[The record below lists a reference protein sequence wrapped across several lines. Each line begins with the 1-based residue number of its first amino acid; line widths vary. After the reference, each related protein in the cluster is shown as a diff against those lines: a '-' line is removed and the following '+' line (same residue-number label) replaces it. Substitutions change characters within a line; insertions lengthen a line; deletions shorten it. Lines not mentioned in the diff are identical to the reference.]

1 MDAAT
6 MNRRHP
12 ASLIPRMEHD
22 PALLE
27 LVRGSVTPEMISH
40 IAQKAIEVIQI
51 AEPDMPATPP
61 ATPDRATFPVPAEP
75 EIPSLDSFIA
85 TLVQKS
91 NVQVP
96 TLLYTLVLL
105 TRLRARL
112 PKVAHGMESTRH
124 RVFLATLIVAAK
136 YLNDSSPR
144 NKHWRAYAHI
154 FPLQEVGLMERQLL
168 FLLDFDLRTD
178 EFELLQHYEPFIK
191 RPQPSTSTAFQAPPS
206 PTQTPVKTARSE
218 IQIAPSPLRRQST
231 MSLQSASVDVS
242 SRRQSSSASS
252 LSSRYSGVSPCSD
265 VHSTSS
271 PITPADEPNS
281 YPGLPNYAVLHN
293 NKPLPPCIPAVTTST
308 QQEKR
313 AEPALTGDGRPALRN
328 ARTGSLFKLSSVLGF
343 GNNNS
348 NANKT
353 KTPLSQQVPVV
364 AEIGNDVL

>member
-1 MDAAT
+1 MQ
-6 MNRRHP
+6 RRHP
-12 ASLIPRMEHD
+12 ASLLPRMEHD

-27 LVRGSVTPEMISH
+27 LVRGPVTPAMISH
-40 IAQKAIEVIQI
+40 IANKTIEVIQI
-51 AEPDMPATPP
+51 AEPDLPATPP
-61 ATPDRATFPVPAEP
+61 ATPDRANFPPPSASSSEP
-75 EIPSLDSFIA
+75 EIPSLESFIT
-85 TLVQKS
+85 TLVHKS

-144 NKHWRAYAHI
+144 NKHWRAYAHL

-178 EFELLQHYEPFIK
+178 EYELTLHFEPFL
-191 RPQPSTSTAFQAPPS
+191 RRSQTSSSTSSSSAAAPATPAQSPMRVRADLPVTPS
-206 PTQTPVKTARSE
+206 QPV
-218 IQIAPSPLRRQST
+218 RRNSAV
-231 MSLQSASVDVS
+231 SLQLAPVDVA

-265 VHSTSS
+265 ATSSVS

-281 YPGLPNYAVLHN
+281 YPGLPQYVAAH
-293 NKPLPPCIPAVTTST
+293 NKPLPTASKSPRNAHST
-308 QQEKR
+308 VS
-313 AEPALTGDGRPALRN
+313 AEHIKHEPTLTGDGRPARN
-328 ARTGSLFKLSSVLGF
+328 ARTGSWFKLSVLALG
-343 GNNNS
+343 G
-348 NANKT
+348 NKT
-353 KTPLSQQVPVV
+353 NKTPLSQQVNVV
-364 AEIGNDVL
+364 DVSNDVL

>member
-6 MNRRHP
+6 MQRRHP

-27 LVRGSVTPEMISH
+27 LVRGPVTQAMISH
-40 IAQKAIEVIQI
+40 IAQKAIDVIQI

-61 ATPDRATFPVPAEP
+61 ATPNRTTFPVPTEP
-75 EIPSLDSFIA
+75 EIPSLDSFIT

-178 EFELLQHYEPFIK
+178 EYELLQHYEPFI
-191 RPQPSTSTAFQAPPS
+191 RRAEPSTSTLQAPPS
-206 PTQTPVKTARSE
+206 PTQTPVR
-218 IQIAPSPLRRQST
+218 PSPLTRQSS
-231 MSLQSASVDVS
+231 MSLQLAAVDVS

-281 YPGLPNYAVLHN
+281 YPGLPNYAVLA
-293 NKPLPPCIPAVTTST
+293 NKPLPPCESTIATSHARSD
-308 QQEKR
+308 KR
-313 AEPALTGDGRPALRN
+313 EPALTGDGRPALRN
-328 ARTGSLFKLSSVLGF
+328 ARTGSLFKLYETSKGVLGL
-343 GNNNS
+343 GNNTKT
-348 NANKT
+348 NKT
-353 KTPLSQQVPVV
+353 PSSQ
-364 AEIGNDVL
+364 